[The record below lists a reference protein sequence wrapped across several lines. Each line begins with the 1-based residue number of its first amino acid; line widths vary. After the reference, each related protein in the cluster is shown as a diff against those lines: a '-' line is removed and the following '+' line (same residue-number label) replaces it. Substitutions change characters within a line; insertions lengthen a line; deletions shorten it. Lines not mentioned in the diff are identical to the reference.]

1 MADFE
6 AIFKKHVDESGN
18 IPESAIETVIKAIRT
33 AVGNEFIERN
43 RYNAKLTEID
53 KLKEQVQNAEDNV
66 TTAEKWKKKFE
77 EESKKFSEYKAEQ
90 DAKATESAK
99 KKAYNDLLKE
109 VGVADKWLT
118 RASRG
123 VSFAEIELDDS
134 GKIKDADK
142 LKETIKTEWGDCIV
156 TEETKGAETA
166 TPPEN
171 NGKEGAKGPS
181 RAAQIAAKYHSD
193 LYGSAKEE

>member
-166 TPPEN
+166 TPPGN